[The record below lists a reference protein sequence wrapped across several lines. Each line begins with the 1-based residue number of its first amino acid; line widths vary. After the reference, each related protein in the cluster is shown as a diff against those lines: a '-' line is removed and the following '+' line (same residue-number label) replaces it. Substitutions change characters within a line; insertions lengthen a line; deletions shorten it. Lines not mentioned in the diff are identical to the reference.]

1 MHTLSQNP
9 IINRKKRPFLLFIA
23 LCFVVCLLNSCTQ
36 QPPKE
41 IPNIQFL
48 QGRPLPNAPK
58 ANTKPYRFT
67 EDMFAMRNK
76 IFWQALSSFKDKP
89 DIHYLEIG
97 VYEGRALLWVLEHI
111 ATHPTSSLTGID
123 LFSSGE
129 GTFKPK
135 EVYQNPNDFK
145 QRYFHNIR
153 SSGQEKRIHTHIG
166 YSQDVLKTLQ
176 KNQYDIIYIDGCHTL
191 ACTREDAA
199 LSWKILKKGGILM
212 IDDYSKE
219 FPDVY
224 QAAQEFH
231 AKHAVDMEILH
242 TGWVLVIKKLR

>member
-1 MHTLSQNP
+1 MHTLSQLP
-9 IINRKKRPFLLFIA
+9 SIHRKKSPLILSALLCIITFLSL
-23 LCFVVCLLNSCTQ
+23 SCTQ
-36 QPPKE
+36 QAPKS

-48 QGRPLPNAPK
+48 QGQPLPNAPK
-58 ANTKPYRFT
+58 ANTKPYHFT

-76 IFWQALSSFKDKP
+76 IFWQALSSFKDQP
-89 DIHYLEIG
+89 DIHYVEVG

-111 ATHPTSSLTGID
+111 MTHPTSTLTGID
-123 LFSSGE
+123 LFSSGDGE
-129 GTFKPK
+129 FKPK

-153 SSGQEKRIHTHIG
+153 SSGQEKRIHTHVG
-166 YSQDVLKTLQ
+166 YSQDILKTLK

-191 ACTREDAA
+191 TCVRQDTA
-199 LSWKILKKGGILM
+199 LSWELLKKGGILM
-212 IDDYSKE
+212 IDDYAKD

-224 QAAQEFH
+224 QAAQEFYEQH
-231 AKHAVDMEILH
+231 ASNMEVLH